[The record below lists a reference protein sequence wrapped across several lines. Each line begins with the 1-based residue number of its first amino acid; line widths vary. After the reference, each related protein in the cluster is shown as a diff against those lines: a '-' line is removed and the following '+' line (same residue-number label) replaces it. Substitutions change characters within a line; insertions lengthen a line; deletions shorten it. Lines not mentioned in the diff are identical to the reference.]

1 MYRAPITKRPWNV
14 FVFSH
19 VHTLVCT
26 YTHKHT
32 PTQLH
37 TQTHTVHNSPS
48 LSLALFARVCVYEQ
62 VADQLVTPQDD
73 GFFTIGVL
81 GGKTESNVGTLW
93 RSAFQLDAKVWGE

>member
-1 MYRAPITKRPWNV
+1 MC
-14 FVFSH
+14 
-19 VHTLVCT
+19 VC
-26 YTHKHT
+26 
-32 PTQLH
+32 
-37 TQTHTVHNSPS
+37 VCVCVCVCGCVCASPHPPQPLFLFLPLS